1 MRLNPHH
8 TTPASASTHPRG
20 SQSRYRRMRGFTII
34 ELMITLVVAAI
45 LLAIAIPS
53 FTYLTVSNKLTT
65 SANSL
70 VSNLAIARMAAIKR
84 NADVGVCADSSC
96 SVNFPAGS
104 ATVIHAGITG
114 IQPGVIDIQSTKYL
128 AYGAQGLAYAVTSTG
143 PLVKATAPYSGLV
156 ADIYTAQISS
166 NNHRC
171 VYLTSGSVVSTCTE
185 SNANCALGGP
195 SGTCQ

>member
-84 NADVGVCADSSC
+84 NADVGVCADSAC

-104 ATVIHAGITG
+104 ATVIHAGISG
-114 IQPGVIDIQSTKYL
+114 IQPGVIDIKSVTAL
-128 AYGAQGLAYAVTSTG
+128 TFGAQGLARSA
-143 PLVKATAPYSGLV
+143 AANPYNGLV

>member
-8 TTPASASTHPRG
+8 ASPASASTHPRG

-84 NADVGVCADSSC
+84 NADVGVCGDNTC

-104 ATVIHAGITG
+104 ATVIHVGISS
-114 IQPGVIDIQSTKYL
+114 IQPGVIDIKNVKAL
-128 AYGAQGLAYAVTSTG
+128 DYGAQGLAHTTTS
-143 PLVKATAPYSGLV
+143 TAPYNGLI
-156 ADIYTAQISS
+156 ADIYTGQISS

>member
-1 MRLNPHH
+1 MKQNPQH

-20 SQSRYRRMRGFTII
+20 SQGRHRRMRGLTII

-104 ATVIHAGITG
+104 ATVIHAGISG
-114 IQPGVIDIQSTKYL
+114 IQPSVIEIKNVKALD
-128 AYGAQGLAYAVTSTG
+128 YGAQGLAHTPTS
-143 PLVKATAPYSGLV
+143 TAPYSGLV
-156 ADIYTAQISS
+156 ADIYTGQISS

-185 SNANCALGGP
+185 SNANCAAGGP
-195 SGTCQ
+195 SANCK

>member
-1 MRLNPHH
+1 MRRNPLH
-8 TTPASASTHPRG
+8 TTPASAATRARAI
-20 SQSRYRRMRGFTII
+20 QARYPRMRGFTII

-53 FTYLTVSNKLTT
+53 FTYLMVSKKLTT

-84 NADVGVCADSSC
+84 NADVGVCADSAC

-104 ATVIHAGITG
+104 TTVIHAGISG
-114 IQPGVIDIQSTKYL
+114 IQSGVIDIKSTKYL

>member
-20 SQSRYRRMRGFTII
+20 SQGRHRRMRGFTII

-84 NADVGVCADSSC
+84 NADVGVCGDNTC

-104 ATVIHAGITG
+104 ATVIHAGISG
-114 IQPGVIDIQSTKYL
+114 IQPSVIDIKNVKAL
-128 AYGAQGLAYAVTSTG
+128 NYGAQGLAHTTTS
-143 PLVKATAPYSGLV
+143 TAPYSGLV
-156 ADIYTAQISS
+156 ADIYTGQISS

-185 SNANCALGGP
+185 SNANCTAGGP

>member
-1 MRLNPHH
+1 MRINPHRTNPFNATAH
-8 TTPASASTHPRG
+8 RRG
-20 SQSRYRRMRGFTII
+20 GQTRSRSMRGFTII

-84 NADVGVCADSSC
+84 NADVGVCGDNTC

-104 ATVIHAGITG
+104 ATVIHAGISG
-114 IQPGVIDIQSTKYL
+114 IQPGVIDIKSVKHI
-128 AYGAQGLAYAVTSTG
+128 AFGAQGLGYEVTSTG
-143 PLVKATAPYSGLV
+143 PLTKAAAPYNGLI
-156 ADIYTAQISS
+156 ADIYTGQISS

-171 VYLTSGSVVSTCTE
+171 VYLNSGSVVSTCTE

>member
-8 TTPASASTHPRG
+8 ASPASASTHPRG

-104 ATVIHAGITG
+104 ATVIHAGIAG
-114 IQPGVIDIQSTKYL
+114 IQPGVIDIKSVKAL
-128 AYGAQGLAYAVTSTG
+128 DYGAQGLAHTTTS
-143 PLVKATAPYSGLV
+143 TAPYSGLI
-156 ADIYTAQISS
+156 ADIYTGQISS
-166 NNHRC
+166 DNHRC

-185 SNANCALGGP
+185 SNANCAAGGP
-195 SGTCQ
+195 SANCK